1 MFQKITKMFFRRD
14 PNSRIRE
21 AGDYL
26 ITFEQQKLSFDNI

>member
-1 MFQKITKMFFRRD
+1 MYIVGNEKG
-14 PNSRIRE
+14 IRE